1 MTKFFRGI
9 IGFSLKNKYFILFVS
24 SLMIIA
30 GVITFMDMPI
40 EAFPDVT
47 NTEIDIITQW
57 PGRSAEEVEK
67 FITIPIEIAMNP
79 VQQKISLRSTSIFGL
94 SYVKIIFDD
103 DVKDPQARQQVM
115 NLLPNATLPGNV
127 QPAVQ
132 PPTGPTGELY
142 RYTIKSTFRDVRE
155 LKTMQD
161 WVIDRQLRSV
171 DGVGD
176 INSFGGKTKTYEIQ
190 VDPGKLT
197 NLGLTPLDIF
207 NAIQNTNINV
217 GGDMI
222 IQNNQAFVVRGIG
235 LLNDVEEIKNIIIQ
249 NNNGVP
255 LLVKDVATVEIS
267 NVPRLGW
274 IGRSD
279 AQIDSATGKRI
290 VSDQT
295 DVVEAI
301 IVMRK
306 GENPSDVA
314 KHIEDKIKYLN
325 EFVLPADTKIV
336 PYYDRTDLI
345 SYATHTVLHNLVE
358 GVLLVVVLISL
369 FLFDWRA
376 TLVVAVIIPISLL
389 FAFICLRLMHMS
401 ANLLSLGAVD
411 FGIILDGTIVMVEGI
426 FVILDHK
433 AKEVGMERFNRMT
446 KLGIIKKA
454 ASEIGKRPFY
464 LNVIII
470 TALLPIFAFQKV
482 EGKMF
487 SPLAYTLSFALL
499 GSLITTLTLVPVLIS
514 LLMRKNVKERHNPI
528 VEPMMNFMQRGFIAT
543 WKRKEIVVTL
553 ALIIMVIGI
562 YSFKWLG
569 SEFLPQLNEG
579 SIWLR
584 IQSNYSASLDKGREI
599 SEQARKIIM
608 QFPQVQYCVSQTGRP
623 DDGTD
628 VTGFYNN
635 EFDILMFPEENWK
648 PKITKEQLIDQMN
661 TALGVIPGVNL
672 NFSQPIMDNV
682 EEAVSGVKGSI
693 CLKVFGDSLPY
704 MEDQLNRYFNVLKDI
719 KGIEDLG
726 IMHNT
731 GQPELDINLD
741 QQKMALYGVQSVQA
755 NAVISMAIGGLGP
768 GGVPAST
775 LYEGIKT
782 FDIRVRLPEEYRRT
796 PEQIG
801 ELLVPTMSG
810 SKVPI
815 KEIATIT
822 QKTGAC
828 LIYRDDNRRY
838 AALKFSIRGRDMGST
853 IAEAQRKCNEAV
865 TLRRGY
871 SMAFQG
877 DFENQQRAQKRLA
890 QVVPISLILIFIL
903 LLSMFGNFKD
913 ALLVFINVPFAVV
926 GGIAALY
933 LTGTNFSI
941 SAGIGFI
948 ALFGICI
955 QDGIILITMF
965 KENLAHVKG
974 SKSFYFDL
982 EKMEEDAHK
991 PGGKAADDEEL
1002 SLYDSIRMGVRARI
1016 RPVMMTALMAAIGLL
1031 PAALSHG
1038 IGSESSRPLARVVIG
1053 GILSAMIFSLW
1064 VFPLIF
1070 GWAYRN
1076 FHKNR

>member
-1 MTKFFRGI
+1 MTRFLRRV
-9 IGFSLKNKYFILFVS
+9 IGFSLKNKYFILFAASLLIVS
-24 SLMIIA
+24 

-94 SYVKIIFDD
+94 SYVKLIFDD
-103 DVKDPQARQQVM
+103 NVVDKDARQQVM
-115 NLLPNATLPGNV
+115 NLLPNANLPPNV
-127 QPAVQ
+127 APSVQ

-142 RYTIKSTFRDVRE
+142 RYTLQSSFRDVRE

-161 WVIDRQLRSV
+161 WVIDRQLRSI

-176 INSFGGKTKTYEIQ
+176 INSFGGKTKTYEIK

-197 NLGLTPLDIF
+197 NLGLTSLDIF
-207 NAIQNTNINV
+207 NAVQNTNINV

-235 LLNDVEEIKNIIIQ
+235 LLNDVEEIKNIIVQ
-249 NNNGVP
+249 NNNAVP

-279 AQIDSATGKRI
+279 GYKNADGTRVVK
-290 VSDQT
+290 DQP

-306 GENPSDVA
+306 GENPSEVV
-314 KHIEDKIKYLN
+314 KNIEQKVKYIN
-325 EFVLPADTKIV
+325 TYVLPADTRIV
-336 PYYDRTDLI
+336 PYYDRADLI
-345 SYATHTVLHNLVE
+345 GYATHTVLHNLVE
-358 GVLLVVVLISL
+358 GVLLVIVLISL

-376 TLVVAVIIPISLL
+376 TAVVAVIIPMSLL
-389 FAFICLRLMHMS
+389 FAFICLHLMHMS

-426 FVILDHK
+426 FVILNHK
-433 AKEVGMERFNRMT
+433 AKEAGMERFNKLS
-446 KLGIIKKA
+446 KLGLIKRSA
-454 ASEIGKRPFY
+454 AEIGKRPFY
-464 LNVIII
+464 LNIIII

-487 SPLAYTLSFALL
+487 SPLAYTLSFALV
-499 GSLITTLTLVPVLIS
+499 GSLLTTLTLVPVLIS
-514 LLMRKNVKERHNPI
+514 ALMRKNVREKHNPI
-528 VEPMMNFMQRGFIAT
+528 IEPVMNFMLLGFVKAF
-543 WKRKEIVVTL
+543 KRKEIVVTSAIILML
-553 ALIIMVIGI
+553 AGI
-562 YSFKWLG
+562 YSFKYMG
-569 SEFLPQLNEG
+569 SEFLPQLDEG

-584 IQSNYSASLDKGREI
+584 IQSNYSVSLDKGKEI
-599 SEQARKIIM
+599 AAEARKIIM

-635 EFDILMFPEENWK
+635 EFDILMFPEGDWN
-648 PKITKEQLIDQMN
+648 PKITKLELIDQMN
-661 TALGVIPGVNL
+661 QALSAIPGVNL

-693 CLKVFGDSLPY
+693 TLKIAGDSLPY
-704 MEDQLNRYFNVLKDI
+704 MESELINYFNVMKDI
-719 KGIEDLG
+719 RGVEDLG
-726 IMHNT
+726 IMHNI

-741 QQKMALYGVQSVQA
+741 QQKMGLYGVATNQA

-775 LYEGIKT
+775 LYEGIRT
-782 FDIRVRLPEEYRRT
+782 FDIRVRLPEEFRKT

-815 KEIATIT
+815 KEIATLDK
-822 QKTGAC
+822 KTGAC

-853 IAEAQRKCNEAV
+853 IAEAIRKVNEKV
-865 TLRRGY
+865 HLQRGY
-871 SMAFQG
+871 TMAFQG
-877 DFENQQRAQKRLA
+877 DFENQRRAEKRLT
-890 QVVPISLILIFIL
+890 QVVPISLLLIFIL

-913 ALLVFINVPFAVV
+913 ALLVFINVPFAIA
-926 GGIAALY
+926 GGMLALHI
-933 LTGTNFSI
+933 TGTNFSI

-948 ALFGICI
+948 CLFGICI

-965 KENLAHVKG
+965 KENLAHIG
-974 SKSFYFDL
+974 GGNGSFYYDL
-982 EKMEEDAHK
+982 EKMEMENKQKNNDQGDQDFG
-991 PGGKAADDEEL
+991 P
-1002 SLYDSIRMGVRARI
+1002 LYTSIKLGVNARI

-1031 PAALSHG
+1031 PAALAHG

-1053 GILSAMIFSLW
+1053 GIISAMLFSLW

-1076 FHKNR
+1076 FHTKK

>member
-1 MTKFFRGI
+1 MAKFLRGI
-9 IGFSLKNKYFILFVS
+9 IGFSLKNKYFIIFAA
-24 SLMIIA
+24 SLLSVT

-67 FITIPIEIAMNP
+67 FITIPIEISMNP
-79 VQQKISLRSTSIFGL
+79 VQKKIHLRSTSVFGL
-94 SYVKIIFDD
+94 SFIKVLFDD

-115 NLLPNATLPGNV
+115 NLLPNATLPPNV
-127 QPAVQ
+127 QPGVQ
-132 PPTGPTGELY
+132 PPIGPTGELF
-142 RYTIKSTFRDVRE
+142 RYTLRSTFRDVRE

-161 WVIDRQLRSV
+161 WVIDRQLRSIQ
-171 DGVGD
+171 GIAD
-176 INSFGGKTKTYEIQ
+176 INSFGGKTKTYEIK

-207 NAIQNTNINV
+207 TAVQNTNINV

-222 IQNNQAFVVRGIG
+222 FQNNQAFVVRGIG
-235 LLNDVEEIKNIIIQ
+235 LLNDIEEIKNIVVQ

-274 IGRSD
+274 VARSD
-279 AQIDSATGKRI
+279 AHKGPDGKRT
-290 VSDQT
+290 VTDEG

-306 GENPSDVA
+306 GENPSEVV
-314 KHIEDKIKYLN
+314 KGIEEKVKYLN
-325 EFVLPADTKIV
+325 EYVLPADTKIV
-336 PYYDRTDLI
+336 PYYDRIDLI
-345 SYATHTVLHNLVE
+345 DYATHTVLHNLIE
-358 GVLLVVVLISL
+358 GVLLVIVLISL

-376 TLVVAVIIPISLL
+376 TVVVAVIIPLSLL
-389 FAFICLRLMHMS
+389 FAFICLRLMGMS

-411 FGIILDGTIVMVEGI
+411 FGIIIDGAVVMVEGL

-433 AKEVGMERFNRMT
+433 AKEIGMERFNKLS
-446 KLGIIKKA
+446 KLGLIKRKGAGLAKA
-454 ASEIGKRPFY
+454 IFFTK
-464 LNVIII
+464 VIII
-470 TALLPIFAFQKV
+470 TALLPIFSFQKV

-487 SPLAYTLSFALL
+487 SPLAYTLGFALL
-499 GSLITTLTLVPVLIS
+499 GALIFTLTLVPVLIS
-514 LLMRKNVKERHNPI
+514 MLMRKNVKEKHNPI
-528 VEPMMNFMQRGFIAT
+528 VHHITGFMLNGFVRAFKHKEVVVIA
-543 WKRKEIVVTL
+543 
-553 ALIIMVIGI
+553 ALIAMAAGI
-562 YSFKWLG
+562 YSFKYLG
-569 SEFLPQLNEG
+569 SEFLPELNEG

-584 IQSNYSASLDKGREI
+584 VQANYSTDLNKSVQI
-599 SEQARKIIM
+599 SKQVRDIVM
-608 QFPQVQYCVSQTGRP
+608 TFPQVKYCVSQTGRP
-623 DDGTD
+623 DNGTD
-628 VTGFYNN
+628 VTGYYNN
-635 EFDILMFPEENWK
+635 EFDILMYPESEWN
-648 PKITKEQLIDQMN
+648 PKISKEELIDGMN
-661 TALGVIPGVNL
+661 KELAVIPGVNL

-682 EEAVSGVKGSI
+682 EEAVSGVKGSLV
-693 CLKVFGDSLPY
+693 LKIVGDSLPY
-704 MEDQLNRYFNVLKDI
+704 MESQLATCYNVLKDI
-719 KGIEDLG
+719 RGIEDLG
-726 IMHNT
+726 VMHNI

-741 QQKMALYGVQSVQA
+741 QRKMALYGVATAQA

-775 LYEGIKT
+775 LYEGIKL
-782 FDIRVRLPEEYRRT
+782 FDIRVRMPEEFRQT

-801 ELLVPTMSG
+801 ELLVPTMNG

-853 IAEAQRKCNEAV
+853 IAEAQQKVDEKV
-865 TLRRGY
+865 QLKRGY
-871 SMAFQG
+871 TMAFQG

-890 QVVPISLILIFIL
+890 QVVPISLLLIFIL

-913 ALLVFINVPFAVV
+913 ALLVFTNVPFALA
-926 GGIAALY
+926 GGIMALHI
-933 LTGTNFSI
+933 TNTNFSI

-965 KENLAHVKG
+965 KENLVHVRG
-974 SKSFYFDL
+974 LDT
-982 EKMEEDAHK
+982 
-991 PGGKAADDEEL
+991 
-1002 SLYDSIRMGVRARI
+1002 LYSSIKLGVNARI
-1016 RPVMMTALMAAIGLL
+1016 RPVMMTALMAAIGLM

-1070 GWAYRN
+1070 GWAYRKV
-1076 FHKNR
+1076 HKNS